1 MWSVRSFMLF
11 GRVLIIKILGILQI
25 IYFVLNIEVF
35 DIIVDMLKR
44 KLFNFIW
51 KKKKDK
57 IK

>member
-1 MWSVRSFMLF
+1 MLF